1 MHYSGLSLHYIDT
14 QSHLR
19 VFTLACQVYDYETQ
33 HAINIR
39 SFVNK
44 ILEEFGLYLNVY
56 CELPIIL
63 NDEQKSNYLK
73 IEHDDLESICLYL
86 KHFYDI
92 IEKLICE
99 KTPTLHLVIPYKQ
112 FLINLSNVTDDNN
125 QLIAPLKRY
134 IGKQLQDY

>member
-1 MHYSGLSLHYIDT
+1 MFD
-14 QSHLR
+14 
-19 VFTLACQVYDYETQ
+19 
-33 HAINIR
+33 
-39 SFVNK
+39 SFLK
-44 ILEEFGLYLNVY
+44 VY